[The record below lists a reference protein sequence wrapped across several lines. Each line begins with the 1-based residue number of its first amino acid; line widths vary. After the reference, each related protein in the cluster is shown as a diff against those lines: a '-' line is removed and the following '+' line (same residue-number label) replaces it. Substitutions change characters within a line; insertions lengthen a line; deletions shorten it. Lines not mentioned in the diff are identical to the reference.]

1 MEKLEKEVRWAAIL
15 SVLQRDS
22 DKLIAAISSVLT
34 ELRVDEQK
42 HREKCIA
49 DGIVPESDAI
59 CQRYFKLYTE
69 LGGFY
74 YVLRGADGVLS
85 SLICEMFDNN
95 YSDGK

>member
-1 MEKLEKEVRWAAIL
+1 MEKLEKEVRWAAML
-15 SVLQRDS
+15 SVLQQDS

-42 HREKCIA
+42 HKEKCVA
-49 DGIVPESDAI
+49 DGIVVESDATY
-59 CQRYFKLYTE
+59 QRYFKLYTE
-69 LGGFY
+69 LGGLY

-85 SLICEMFDNN
+85 SLICEMLDNN